1 MFLLAALVALHLP
14 AVSPTAPNRQPQ
26 LAAAG
31 GTVALVFGSG
41 EGIWLARSLDNGRN
55 FSAPSKVADLPKM
68 MLGRHRGPRVVISGN
83 AIVVSAIAS
92 EPGNLMVWRSTDG
105 GRTWTLPAVIN
116 DTPQAAR
123 EGLHAMVGDAE
134 GHLAAAW
141 LDDRGGNG
149 KRLYGAFSGDAG
161 RTWSRNVL
169 LYESPE
175 GTICQCC
182 DPSLAAMGNGEF
194 TVMWRNVLKGS
205 RDFYTLRLRDGR
217 PAGAAVKQGE
227 GTWKLDACPMD
238 GGGIAVRDGQIASAW
253 RREHDVYLAAP
264 GKPEVKIGTGQDV
277 AFGANSKGF
286 YAAWSTPAGI
296 ELHAPGSAAATRL
309 SSGGAFPAM
318 VALSDGGMLVA
329 WEEGGTIATARP

>member
-1 MFLLAALVALHLP
+1 MAQ
-14 AVSPTAPNRQPQ
+14 R
-26 LAAAG
+26 AG
-31 GTVALVFGSG
+31 
-41 EGIWLARSLDNGRN
+41 
-55 FSAPSKVADLPKM
+55 
-68 MLGRHRGPRVVISGN
+68 
-83 AIVVSAIAS
+83 
-92 EPGNLMVWRSTDG
+92 
-105 GRTWTLPAVIN
+105 
-116 DTPQAAR
+116 
-123 EGLHAMVGDAE
+123 
-134 GHLAAAW
+134 
-141 LDDRGGNG
+141 
-149 KRLYGAFSGDAG
+149 
-161 RTWSRNVL
+161 
-169 LYESPE
+169 
-175 GTICQCC
+175 
-182 DPSLAAMGNGEF
+182 
-194 TVMWRNVLKGS
+194 GS

-217 PAGAAVKQGE
+217 PVGAAVKEGE

-238 GGGIAVRDGQIASAW
+238 GGGIAARDGQIASAW